1 MLQRSLTRPFSSRG
15 FRVEVSRIT
24 RYAPR
29 YTSHVP
35 RRAAMPAA
43 LPIRRDFGT
52 SPVKH
57 GSDQPEKQSII
68 DKLSLDGKVTVV
80 TGRVS
85 VAPLMKGVQAADH
98 ASMSRG
104 CQGHRTCSC

>member
-1 MLQRSLTRPFSSRG
+1 MG
-15 FRVEVSRIT
+15 EVSRIT

-29 YTSHVP
+29 YAFHVP

-52 SPVKH
+52 SHAKH
-57 GSDQPEKQSII
+57 GSDQPENQSII

-80 TGRVS
+80 TGKLS
-85 VAPLMKGVQAADH
+85 AAPLMKGAQTADH
-98 ASMSRG
+98 ESMSRW